1 MQIKGQFV
9 HLDESCPVFK
19 YLQEGESC
27 FYKSSCD
34 AICDLADGGQKFK
47 KMRDELDFRAFPEV
61 WKKREMVILAN
72 VAKVI
77 RRLEEKK
84 NFLDAKRM
92 KQAYGFDTAK
102 RMAAKKSS

>member
-19 YLQEGESC
+19 HLKEGESC
-27 FYKSSCD
+27 FYKVACD
-34 AICDLADGGQKFK
+34 ALCDLANGDQEFK
-47 KMRDELDFRAFPEV
+47 KMRDELDFRAFPEA
-61 WKKREMVILAN
+61 WKKKELMVLAD

-77 RRLEEKK
+77 RHLEEKG

-102 RMAAKKSS
+102 RMVTQK

>member
-1 MQIKGQFV
+1 MQIKGNFV

-19 YLQEGESC
+19 HLKEGETC
-27 FYKSSCD
+27 FYKTTCD
-34 AICDLADGGQKFK
+34 ALCGFADGTKEYK
-47 KMRDELDFRAFPEV
+47 KMRDELDFRAFPEA
-61 WKKREMVILAN
+61 WKKKELGILAN

-77 RRLEEKK
+77 RHLEEKG

-102 RMAAKKSS
+102 RMANSE

>member
-1 MQIKGQFV
+1 MQIKGHFV

-19 YLQEGESC
+19 HLKDGESC
-27 FYKSSCD
+27 FYKTACD
-34 AICDLADGGQKFK
+34 AICELADGTQEFK
-47 KMRDELDFRAFPEV
+47 NMRQELDFRAFPDA
-61 WKKREMVILAN
+61 WKKKELTILAD

-77 RRLEEKK
+77 RHFEEKG

-102 RMAAKKSS
+102 RMATQK

>member
-1 MQIKGQFV
+1 MQIKGHFV

-19 YLQEGESC
+19 HLKEGESC
-27 FYKSSCD
+27 FYKTSCD
-34 AICDLADGGQKFK
+34 AICDLADGKQEFK
-47 KMRDELDFRAFPEV
+47 KMRDELDFRAFPDA
-61 WKKREMVILAN
+61 WKKKELTILAD

-77 RRLEEKK
+77 RHLEEKG

-102 RMAAKKSS
+102 RMATQK

>member
-19 YLQEGESC
+19 HLKEGVSC

-34 AICDLADGGQKFK
+34 AICDLADGEQEFK
-47 KMRDELDFRAFPEV
+47 KMRDGLDFRAFPEV
-61 WKKREMVILAN
+61 WKKKEMVILAN

-77 RRLEEKK
+77 RRLEEKR

-102 RMAAKKSS
+102 RIVNKK